1 MIRKYEIMYILSP
14 KLDKNDINKITANI
28 NSIFT
33 KEGKIL
39 VSEIKSELKTLA
51 YPIQKL
57 DRGFYNNLVVE
68 ANPETINEFNRVANI
83 TEEII
88 RFIILKKE
96 DK

>member
-1 MIRKYEIMYILSP
+1 MRKYEIMYILSP
-14 KLDKNDINKITANI
+14 KLDENDIKKITTNI

-39 VSEIKSELKTLA
+39 VSEIESELKNLA
-51 YPIQKL
+51 YSIQKF

-68 ANPETINEFNRVANI
+68 TNQKTINEFNRIANI

-88 RFIILKKE
+88 RFIVLKKE

>member
-14 KLDKNDINKITANI
+14 KLDENDINKITTNI

-39 VSEIKSELKTLA
+39 VSEIESELKTLA
-51 YPIQKL
+51 YPIQKF

-68 ANPETINEFNRVANI
+68 TNQKTINEFNRIANI

-88 RFIILKKE
+88 RFIVLKKE